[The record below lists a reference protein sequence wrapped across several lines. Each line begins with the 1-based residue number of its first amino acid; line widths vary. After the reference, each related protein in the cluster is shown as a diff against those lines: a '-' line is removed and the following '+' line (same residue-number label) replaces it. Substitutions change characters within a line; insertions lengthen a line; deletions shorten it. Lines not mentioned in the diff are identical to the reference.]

1 QWKQYT
7 EEENLT
13 MVEVTTFPDET
24 ERTAEQDALM
34 RLLLEH
40 FEKYAKA
47 SKKITT
53 ETYNTVA
60 DIEEPGRLA
69 DMVASHLPIKVAG
82 KQEILETFDIDKRLE
97 MLITRLHNEQ
107 EVIDLEKRISQRVK
121 KSMEQTQKEF
131 YLREQMKAIQ
141 TELGDKDG
149 KSAEIVD
156 LKKRIEEAGM
166 PEST

>member
-1 QWKQYT
+1 
-7 EEENLT
+7 
-13 MVEVTTFPDET
+13 
-24 ERTAEQDALM
+24 
-34 RLLLEH
+34 
-40 FEKYAKA
+40 
-47 SKKITT
+47 
-53 ETYNTVA
+53 
-60 DIEEPGRLA
+60 LA

-166 PEST
+166 PESTEKAALKELDRYEKLPSAAAESGIIRNYIEWLVTIPWSNSTEDRLDIKYAEEVL